1 MVSPK
6 DARRVLAFLWDVDGT
21 IVDSRRFAFD
31 ATNEALRRL
40 NKRTYTPDEF
50 RELFSS
56 DYRVHIKHMGINSA
70 RELSFLVD
78 TWNAKL
84 ATDNGKFKLYDGI
97 LGVLRYLHGR
107 SYKMALV
114 SSTSRSQIQQYFKMF
129 GLGQYFSAVIA
140 REDVDEQ
147 KPSTKP
153 ISQATERLSVS
164 PGNCVLID
172 DMEDGIRAA
181 KKLGATTIGVTWG
194 FNTRRRIAS
203 AEPDFIAKTPNELH
217 RIISESLGC

>member
-1 MVSPK
+1 MSSVSSRK
-6 DARRVLAFLWDVDGT
+6 ISAFLWDVDGT
-21 IVDSRRFAFD
+21 IVDSRKFAFD
-31 ATNEALRRL
+31 ATNDALKRL
-40 NKRTYTPDEF
+40 GKRTYSPEEF

-56 DYRVHIKHMGINSA
+56 DYKVHIKHMGINSA
-70 RELSFLVD
+70 RELSLLVD

-84 ATDNGKFKLYDGI
+84 ATDREKFKLYDGI
-97 LGVLRYLHGR
+97 LDVLRYLHGHD
-107 SYKMALV
+107 YEMALV
-114 SSTSRSQIQQYFKMF
+114 SSTSRSQIQLYFKMF
-129 GLGQYFSAVIA
+129 GIGQFFSAVIA

-153 ISQATERLSVS
+153 ISQVAERLSVS

-194 FNTRRRIAS
+194 FNSRQRIAS
-203 AEPDFIAKTPNELH
+203 AKPDFIAKTPNELY
-217 RIISESLGC
+217 RIISERLRC